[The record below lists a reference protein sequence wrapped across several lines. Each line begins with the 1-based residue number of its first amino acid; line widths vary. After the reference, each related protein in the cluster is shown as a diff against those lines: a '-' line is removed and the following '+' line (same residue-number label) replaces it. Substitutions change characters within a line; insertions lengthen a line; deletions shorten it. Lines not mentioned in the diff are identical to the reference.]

1 MLEFLHAIT
10 LEQFYFYIGVW
21 VIINVLTGLPIFIG
35 KMMPMSGRLRDTP
48 LSLLGD
54 INKKAAWIIMEIPV
68 LIVVLGVYFYS
79 AESFNYSAVM
89 IAAFCAHYVNRAL
102 IYPYRIKADGKTM
115 PLMIM
120 LFSMIF
126 YMVNGVIIGFYFGAL
141 KSYSVEWLSDPRFI
155 IGATLFV
162 VGLVINIQ
170 SDNILLSLRKPGET
184 GYKIPQ
190 GGLFKYVSSPHY
202 MGEIIE
208 WIGFA
213 IMTWSIPGLAY
224 AFTVAVPLFGQALNS
239 HQWYLTTFKDS
250 YPKERKAIIPGLI

>member
-1 MLEFLHAIT
+1 MLDFLRAIT
-10 LEQFYFYIGVW
+10 LEQFYILIGIW
-21 VIINVLTGLPIFIG
+21 VVINVLTGLPIYIG
-35 KMMPMSGRLRDTP
+35 KMMPMSGRLGDTP

-68 LIVVLGVYFYS
+68 LIVVLGVYFYA
-79 AESFNYSAVM
+79 AESFNFSAVM
-89 IAAFCAHYVNRAL
+89 VAAFCVHYVNRAL

-115 PLMIM
+115 PVMIM

-141 KSYSVEWLSDPRFI
+141 KSYSIEWLSDPRFI
-155 IGATLFV
+155 IGAALFV

-170 SDNILLSLRKPGET
+170 SDNILLNLRKPGET

-190 GGLFKYVSSPHY
+190 GGMFKYVSSPHY
-202 MGEIIE
+202 MGEMIE

-224 AFTVAVPLFGQALNS
+224 AFTVIVPLFGQARNS
-239 HQWYLTTFKDS
+239 HQWYVDTFKDE
-250 YPKERKAIIPGLI
+250 YPKERKAIIPGLL